1 MLDCHRGL
9 CNAATGCPNCLSL
22 TCGVRGWTRKR
33 SFPLHV
39 PRSPLAS
46 AFPAPA
52 GPWARP
58 RSLSPP
64 RAAWSQPACGRA
76 ALGRGLPCAAESAR
90 REVRAVFSP
99 ASGCSDRG
107 RHVLPT
113 FPSLTSCQA
122 HEPPINCSLHKSTK
136 PIFNFFSKLNSP
148 LDWSQSQMIWG

>member
-1 MLDCHRGL
+1 MTATAVSAMPPP
-9 CNAATGCPNCLSL
+9 AARTACL
-22 TCGVRGWTRKR
+22 
-33 SFPLHV
+33 LHV
-39 PRSPLAS
+39 ASGVGRGSDLSPYRSLVPRWPPRS
-46 AFPAPA
+46 PAPA

-58 RSLSPP
+58 RSLSPLP
-64 RAAWSQPACGRA
+64 VAWSQPACGRA
-76 ALGRGLPCAAESAR
+76 ALGRGQPSAAESAC
-90 REVRAVFSP
+90 REVRAVFSQ

-122 HEPPINCSLHKSTK
+122 HEPPIKCSLHKSTK

>member
-46 AFPAPA
+46 AFPRPRWSLGATEVPVASASGVEPA
-52 GPWARP
+52 GVWTGSAGPRP
-58 RSLSPP
+58 AFR
-64 RAAWSQPACGRA
+64 GRVCPS
-76 ALGRGLPCAAESAR
+76 RGEGCFLAG
-90 REVRAVFSP
+90 V
-99 ASGCSDRG
+99 GCSDRG
-107 RHVLPT
+107 HHVLPT

-122 HEPPINCSLHKSTK
+122 HEPPIKCSLHKSTK
-136 PIFNFFSKLNSP
+136 PIFNFFSKLNFP